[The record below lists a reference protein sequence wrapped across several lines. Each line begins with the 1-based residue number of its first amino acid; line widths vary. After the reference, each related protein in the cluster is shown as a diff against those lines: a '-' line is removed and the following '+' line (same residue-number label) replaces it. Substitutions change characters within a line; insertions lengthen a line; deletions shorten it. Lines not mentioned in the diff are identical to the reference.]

1 VTTRIKRWLAFSALA
16 VLTIAG
22 IAILLWQ
29 DMESSLQT
37 PITLTSPEIF
47 ELEPG
52 TSIAA
57 VAERFAARG
66 WIRCPEYLRLDARL
80 HQQAARLQAG
90 AYDIV
95 SGDTP
100 RQIIAKFVSGR
111 VKVYQLTF
119 AEGLRFDD
127 ILQLINQAPGLTLT
141 LNGLPQAELMSRL
154 DLTVASPEG
163 YFFPSTYFYHHNTTD
178 RELLQR
184 SHRKMT
190 EILSREWEHRPS
202 GLPYAS
208 PEEALVMAS
217 IIERETARPDER
229 PEISGVFVRR
239 LEKGMKLQTDPTV
252 IYGLGERFDG
262 NLRRADLESDTPYN
276 TYTRKGLPP
285 TPICLPG
292 EDAIRAAMHPAAG
305 DALYFVSRGDGS
317 HVFSATLVAHNA
329 AVRQFQSGAASK

>member
-1 VTTRIKRWLAFSALA
+1 MTARNKRWLSLSALCL
-16 VLTIAG
+16 V
-22 IAILLWQ
+22 AISGFVNLVWQ
-29 DMESSLQT
+29 DMQSSLQT
-37 PITLTSPEIF
+37 PIALAAPEIF

-57 VAERFAARG
+57 VAERFTARG
-66 WIRCPEYLRLDARL
+66 WIRRPEYLRLDARL
-80 HQQAARLQAG
+80 HQQSARLQAG
-90 AYDIV
+90 AYEIV
-95 SGDTP
+95 SGETP
-100 RQIIAKFVSGR
+100 RQMIAKFVAGR

-119 AEGLRFDD
+119 AEGLRFAD
-127 ILQLINQAPGLTLT
+127 IQRLINEAPGLKLT
-141 LNGLPQAELMSRL
+141 LNGLAQAELIQRL
-154 DLTVASPEG
+154 NLTGPSPEG
-163 YFFPSTYFYHHNTTD
+163 YFFPSTYFYHHNSTD

-190 EILSREWEHRPS
+190 EVLSHEWAHRAP

-208 PEEALVMAS
+208 PAEALVMAS
-217 IIERETARPDER
+217 IIERESARAAER
-229 PEISGVFVRR
+229 PQISGVFVRR

-252 IYGLGERFDG
+252 IYGLGEQFDG

-292 EDAIRAAMHPAAG
+292 EDSIRAAMHPAAG

-329 AVRQFQSGAASK
+329 AVRKFQSGAASK

>member
-1 VTTRIKRWLAFSALA
+1 MTTRTKRWLAFSAVAL
-16 VLTIAG
+16 LIIAG
-22 IAILLWQ
+22 IASLVRQ

-37 PITLTSPEIF
+37 PVTLAAPEIF
-47 ELEPG
+47 ELAPG

-57 VAERFAARG
+57 VAERFGARG
-66 WIRCPEYLRLDARL
+66 WVRRPEYLRLDARL
-80 HQQAARLQAG
+80 RQQAASLQAG
-90 AYDIV
+90 AYEIV
-95 SGDTP
+95 SGETP
-100 RQIIAKFVSGR
+100 RQMIAKFVNGR

-119 AEGLRFDD
+119 AEGLRFAD
-127 ILQLINQAPGLTLT
+127 IQRLVNQAPGLKLT
-141 LNGLPQAELMSRL
+141 LNGLSQAELMNRL
-154 DLTVASPEG
+154 GLTGASPEG

-184 SHRKMT
+184 SHRKLI
-190 EILSREWEHRPS
+190 EILSREWEQRAT

-208 PEEALVMAS
+208 PEEALAMAS

-229 PEISGVFVRR
+229 PAISGVFVRR

-292 EDAIRAAMHPAAG
+292 EDSIRAAMRPAAG